1 MTAEAAGTNTDTDTL
16 QTGGSVAEI
25 SRRARAA
32 ARPLAALDR
41 SHKDQAL
48 AAVAA
53 GLRASSPALLEAN
66 QQDLTRAQQNGL
78 PRSMQ
83 DRLQLTQQRI
93 EALAAA
99 VEEIMGL
106 EDPVGRVL
114 QGRTLPNGLRLSQVA
129 VPLGVMGA
137 IYEARPNVT
146 LDIAA
151 LAIKSGNAAILRGGS
166 AAQTTNEMLLAIIRQ
181 ALGTTSAPV
190 DAVQSIDAFGREGAT
205 ELMTTRGS
213 VDVLIPRGGR
223 DLIQHVVQNS
233 LVPVIETGEGNVHI
247 FIDATASVEQA
258 REIVL
263 NAKIQRPS
271 VCNAAETLLLHAGAE
286 TAGTEVLRT
295 LHQAG
300 VLLHLDPRA
309 AAWLG
314 QSEQATAEVTDVT
327 AKHYATE
334 FNDLELAVGVVD
346 SLDEAITHIRVHS
359 TAHTEA
365 IITDSV
371 ANAETFIAEVDA
383 AAVIVNASTRF
394 VDGGEFGLGAEVGIS
409 TQKMHARGP
418 MGMAALATTKWIIR
432 GEGQIRE

>member
-1 MTAEAAGTNTDTDTL
+1 MSVEAAGKA
-16 QTGGSVAEI
+16 GGSVAQI
-25 SRRARAA
+25 SRRAREA
-32 ARPLAALDR
+32 ARPLAGLDR

-53 GLRASSPALLEAN
+53 GLRESGTDLIAAN
-66 QQDLTRAQQNGL
+66 EQDLARAQQNGL
-78 PRSMQ
+78 PASMQ
-83 DRLQLTQQRI
+83 DRLQLSQQRI
-93 EALAAA
+93 EELAAA

-129 VPLGVMGA
+129 VPLGVLGA

-146 LDIAA
+146 VDIAA

-166 AAQTTNEMLLAIIRQ
+166 AAQATNEMLLSIIAR
-181 ALGTTSAPV
+181 ALATTSVPV

-223 DLIQHVVQNS
+223 DLIQHVVRNS
-233 LVPVIETGEGNVHI
+233 VVPVIETGEGNVHI
-247 FIDATASVEQA
+247 FIDATANPQQA
-258 REIVL
+258 AEIVL

-271 VCNAAETLLLHAGAE
+271 VCNAAETLLIHAGAQD
-286 TAGTEVLRT
+286 AGPQVLTT

-300 VLLHLDPRA
+300 VVLHLDPRA
-309 AAWLG
+309 KAWFG
-314 QSEQATAEVTDVT
+314 EAEHQGADVTEVTGE
-327 AKHYATE
+327 HYATE

-346 SLDEAITHIRVHS
+346 SLDEAIEHIRTHS

-365 IITDSV
+365 IVTDSV

>member
-1 MTAEAAGTNTDTDTL
+1 MTAEATGTVTS
-16 QTGGSVAEI
+16 QTGSSGAEI
-25 SRRARAA
+25 SRRAPAE

-41 SHKDQAL
+41 RHTDQAQ
-48 AAVAA
+48 ATVAA
-53 GLRASSPALLEAN
+53 GLRESADALIRAN
-66 QQDLTRAQQNGL
+66 EQDLDRAQQNGV
-78 PRSMQ
+78 PASMQ
-83 DRLQLTQQRI
+83 DRLKLTQQRI
-93 EALAAA
+93 EQLAAA

-146 LDIAA
+146 VDIAA
-151 LAIKSGNAAILRGGS
+151 LAIKSGNAAVLRGGS
-166 AAQTTNEMLLAIIRQ
+166 AAQTTNETLLEIIGQ
-181 ALGTTSAPV
+181 ALAATSVPV

-223 DLIQHVVQNS
+223 DLIQHVVRNS

-247 FIDATASVEQA
+247 FIDATAEPQQA
-258 REIVL
+258 AEIVL

-271 VCNAAETLLLHAGAE
+271 VCNAAETLLIHAGASA
-286 TAGTEVLRT
+286 AGAQVLRT

-300 VLLHLDPRA
+300 VVLHLDPRSTD
-309 AAWLG
+309 WLG
-314 QSEQATAEVTDVT
+314 EDLRSGTKVTDVT
-327 AKHYATE
+327 GEHYATE
-334 FNDLELAVGVVD
+334 FNDMELAVGVVD
-346 SLDEAITHIRVHS
+346 SLGEAIEHIREHS

-371 ANAETFIAEVDA
+371 ANAETFIAQVDA